1 MGKASTHAKDK
12 YNAKN
17 YDDIRLRVPR
27 GKKEEIQAHAE
38 AKGESVNAMIWRLI
52 AKELNI
58 ETE

>member
-38 AKGESVNAMIWRLI
+38 AKASRKSERKSL
-52 AKELNI
+52 
-58 ETE
+58 